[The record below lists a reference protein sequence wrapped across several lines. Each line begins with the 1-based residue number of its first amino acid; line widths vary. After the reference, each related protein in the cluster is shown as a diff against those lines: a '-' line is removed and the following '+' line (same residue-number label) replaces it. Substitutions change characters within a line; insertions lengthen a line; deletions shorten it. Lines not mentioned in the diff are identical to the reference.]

1 MHQLQRPRAQLG
13 VTYVSATTPNVVL
26 RFVVVV
32 VPYHHERGALGAP
45 SIEGKKCATKIFYN
59 TTALRKAPRHGTL
72 RVPHARYG
80 PRTASV
86 TPPYMFT
93 RNVLNNLRNDDAQ
106 VLL

>member
-1 MHQLQRPRAQLG
+1 M
-13 VTYVSATTPNVVL
+13 
-26 RFVVVV
+26 
-32 VPYHHERGALGAP
+32 
-45 SIEGKKCATKIFYN
+45 FYN
-59 TTALRKAPRHGTL
+59 TTALRKAPQHGTL

-93 RNVLNNLRNDDAQ
+93 RIVLNNLRNDDAQ

>member
-1 MHQLQRPRAQLG
+1 MCHQD
-13 VTYVSATTPNVVL
+13 
-26 RFVVVV
+26 
-32 VPYHHERGALGAP
+32 
-45 SIEGKKCATKIFYN
+45 FYN
-59 TTALRKAPRHGTL
+59 TTALRKAPRHGAL

-106 VLL
+106 VVL